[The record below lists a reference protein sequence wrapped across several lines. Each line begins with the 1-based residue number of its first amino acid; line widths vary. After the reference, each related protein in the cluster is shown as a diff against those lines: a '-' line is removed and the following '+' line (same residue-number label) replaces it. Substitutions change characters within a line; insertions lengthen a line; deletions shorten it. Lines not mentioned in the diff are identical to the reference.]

1 MKKIIEIADRYL
13 RPVLVG
19 MMIAVAG
26 VAVIWAENN
35 LLLGLQIQNYTRSN
49 EVIISTNVRD
59 LDGCNLEGGDMA
71 VAGFND
77 SRVLLLDKHN
87 GHIKECSAFALN
99 SICPISCSNVRA
111 LINNLEEY
119 QECGVVQL
127 EGPEKSCVLVLS
139 QTEEKNT
146 K

>member
-1 MKKIIEIADRYL
+1 MKKNIEIADRYL
-13 RPVLVG
+13 RPVLIG

-26 VAVIWAENN
+26 VVVFWAENHM
-35 LLLGLQIQNYTRSN
+35 LLGLQIQKYTRSN
-49 EVIISTNVRD
+49 EVIISENVRN
-59 LDGCNLEGGDMA
+59 LDGCNLEGGAMV

-87 GHIKECSAFALN
+87 GHIKECSVFALN